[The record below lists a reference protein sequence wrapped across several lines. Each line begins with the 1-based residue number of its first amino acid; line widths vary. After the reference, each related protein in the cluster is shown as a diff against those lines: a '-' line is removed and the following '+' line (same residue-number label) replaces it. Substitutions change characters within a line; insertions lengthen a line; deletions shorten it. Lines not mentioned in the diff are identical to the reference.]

1 MKNFSYLYTILMVL
15 LTSCS
20 SGVGPKEITPTST
33 EFTSGEL
40 AKYIEVVDQP
50 SKLTFAEQ
58 DGFIATQYIQLK
70 VTLRMSKDGF
80 KNVDAHDIN
89 FTGLL
94 SVAIINLV
102 DENGIDVQD
111 LSIKDEDLLKLKKLL
126 TGSEGDTEEIVFEG
140 EYHNPDDAPE
150 WFKQAKQFTPYL
162 TGDVSVESSSE
173 IGLTDVPTEVSDVE
187 DVMEQVSTVM
197 EDVVEIMEDVE
208 EGTNNSI
215 SSGSEDWDSLLDTYE
230 SYVDKYISYMKKA
243 ANGDMSALSEYPA
256 LMEKAQELSEKIE
269 NAKDDMSSSQLK
281 RYMNITM
288 KMTNAV
294 Q

>member
-15 LTSCS
+15 LASCS

-173 IGLTDVPTEVSDVE
+173 IGLIDAPTEVSDVE

-215 SSGSEDWDSLLDTYE
+215 SAGSEDWDSLLDTYE

-281 RYMNITM
+281 RYMEITM

>member
-15 LTSCS
+15 LASCS

-102 DENGIDVQD
+102 DENGIDVKD

-173 IGLTDVPTEVSDVE
+173 IGLIDVPTEVSDVE

-215 SSGSEDWDSLLDTYE
+215 SAGSEDWDSLLDTYE

-281 RYMNITM
+281 RYMEITM

>member
-15 LTSCS
+15 LASCS

-58 DGFIATQYIQLK
+58 DGVIATQYIQLK
-70 VTLRMSKDGF
+70 ITLRMSKDGF

-173 IGLTDVPTEVSDVE
+173 IGLIDVPTEVSDVE

>member
-15 LTSCS
+15 LASCS

-40 AKYIEVVDQP
+40 AKYIEIVDQP

-173 IGLTDVPTEVSDVE
+173 IGLIDVPTEVSDVE

>member
-15 LTSCS
+15 LASCS

-173 IGLTDVPTEVSDVE
+173 IGLIDVPTEVSDVE

-256 LMEKAQELSEKIE
+256 LMKKAQELSEKIE

>member
-1 MKNFSYLYTILMVL
+1 MVL
-15 LTSCS
+15 LASCS

-162 TGDVSVESSSE
+162 IGDVSVESSSE
-173 IGLTDVPTEVSDVE
+173 IGIIDVPTEVSDVE

>member
-15 LTSCS
+15 LASCS

-58 DGFIATQYIQLK
+58 DGVIATQYIQLK
-70 VTLRMSKDGF
+70 VKLRMSKDGF

-173 IGLTDVPTEVSDVE
+173 IGLIDVPTEVSDVE

-256 LMEKAQELSEKIE
+256 LMEKAQELSKKIE

>member
-15 LTSCS
+15 LASCS

-58 DGFIATQYIQLK
+58 DGVIATQYIQLK

-173 IGLTDVPTEVSDVE
+173 IGLIDVPTEVSDVK

>member
-15 LTSCS
+15 LASCS
-20 SGVGPKEITPTST
+20 SGVGPKKITPTST

-173 IGLTDVPTEVSDVE
+173 IGLIDVPTEVSDVE

>member
-15 LTSCS
+15 LASCS

-70 VTLRMSKDGF
+70 VPLRMSKDGF

-162 TGDVSVESSSE
+162 TGDVSVGSSSE
-173 IGLTDVPTEVSDVE
+173 IGLIDAPTEVSDVE

-281 RYMNITM
+281 RYMEITM

>member
-15 LTSCS
+15 LASCS

-173 IGLTDVPTEVSDVE
+173 IGLIDVPTEVSDVE

>member
-15 LTSCS
+15 LASCS

-111 LSIKDEDLLKLKKLL
+111 LSIKDEELLKLKKLL

-173 IGLTDVPTEVSDVE
+173 IGLIDVPTEVSDVE

>member
-1 MKNFSYLYTILMVL
+1 MVL
-15 LTSCS
+15 LASCS

-173 IGLTDVPTEVSDVE
+173 IGLIDVPTEVSDVE

-215 SSGSEDWDSLLDTYE
+215 SSESEDWDSLLDTYE

>member
-15 LTSCS
+15 LASCS

-173 IGLTDVPTEVSDVE
+173 IGLIDVPTEVSDVE

-215 SSGSEDWDSLLDTYE
+215 SSESEDWDSLLDTYE

>member
-15 LTSCS
+15 LASCS

-70 VTLRMSKDGF
+70 VTLQMSKDGF

-173 IGLTDVPTEVSDVE
+173 IGLIDVPTEVSDVE

>member
-15 LTSCS
+15 LASCS

-173 IGLTDVPTEVSDVE
+173 IGLIDAPTEVSDVE

-215 SSGSEDWDSLLDTYE
+215 SAGSEDWNSLLDTYE

>member
-15 LTSCS
+15 LASCS

-58 DGFIATQYIQLK
+58 DGVIATQYIQLK

-173 IGLTDVPTEVSDVE
+173 IGLIDAPTEVSDVE

-215 SSGSEDWDSLLDTYE
+215 SAGSEDWDSLLDTYE

>member
-15 LTSCS
+15 LASCS

-126 TGSEGDTEEIVFEG
+126 TGLEGDTEEIVFEG

-173 IGLTDVPTEVSDVE
+173 IGLIDVPTEVSDVE

>member
-1 MKNFSYLYTILMVL
+1 MVL
-15 LTSCS
+15 LASCS

-102 DENGIDVQD
+102 DENGNDVQD
-111 LSIKDEDLLKLKKLL
+111 LSIKDEELLKLKKLL

-173 IGLTDVPTEVSDVE
+173 IGLIDVPTEVSDVE

>member
-15 LTSCS
+15 LSSCS

-173 IGLTDVPTEVSDVE
+173 IGLIDAPTEVSDVE

-215 SSGSEDWDSLLDTYE
+215 SAGSEDWDNLLDTYE

>member
-15 LTSCS
+15 LASCS

-58 DGFIATQYIQLK
+58 DGVIATQYIQLK
-70 VTLRMSKDGF
+70 VKLRMSKDGF

-173 IGLTDVPTEVSDVE
+173 IGLIDAPTEVSDVE

-215 SSGSEDWDSLLDTYE
+215 SAGSEDWDSLLDTYE

>member
-15 LTSCS
+15 LASCS

-58 DGFIATQYIQLK
+58 DGVIATQYIQLK
-70 VTLRMSKDGF
+70 VKLRMSKDGF

-173 IGLTDVPTEVSDVE
+173 IGIIDAPTEVSDVE

-281 RYMNITM
+281 RYMEITM

>member
-15 LTSCS
+15 LASCS

-111 LSIKDEDLLKLKKLL
+111 LSIKDEELLKLKKLL

-140 EYHNPDDAPE
+140 EYHNRDDAPE

-173 IGLTDVPTEVSDVE
+173 IGLIDVPTEVSDVE

-197 EDVVEIMEDVE
+197 ENVVEIMEDVE

>member
-15 LTSCS
+15 LASCS
-20 SGVGPKEITPTST
+20 SGGGPKEITPTST

-58 DGFIATQYIQLK
+58 DGVIATQYIQLK

-102 DENGIDVQD
+102 DENGIDVKD

-162 TGDVSVESSSE
+162 TGDVSVKSSSE
-173 IGLTDVPTEVSDVE
+173 IGIIDVPTEVSDVE

-256 LMEKAQELSEKIE
+256 LMEKAQELSEKID

-281 RYMNITM
+281 RYMEITM

>member
-15 LTSCS
+15 LASCS

-173 IGLTDVPTEVSDVE
+173 IGLIDVPTEVSDVE

-243 ANGDMSALSEYPA
+243 ANGDMSALSEYPT

>member
-1 MKNFSYLYTILMVL
+1 
-15 LTSCS
+15 
-20 SGVGPKEITPTST
+20 
-33 EFTSGEL
+33 
-40 AKYIEVVDQP
+40 
-50 SKLTFAEQ
+50 
-58 DGFIATQYIQLK
+58 
-70 VTLRMSKDGF
+70 MSKDGF

-173 IGLTDVPTEVSDVE
+173 IGLIDVPTEVSDVK

-215 SSGSEDWDSLLDTYE
+215 SAGSEDWDSLLDTYE

-281 RYMNITM
+281 RYMEITM

>member
-15 LTSCS
+15 LASCS

-102 DENGIDVQD
+102 DENGIAVQD

-162 TGDVSVESSSE
+162 TGEVSVESSSE
-173 IGLTDVPTEVSDVE
+173 IGLIDAPTEVSDVE

-215 SSGSEDWDSLLDTYE
+215 SAGSEDWDSLLDTYE

-281 RYMNITM
+281 RYMEITM

>member
-15 LTSCS
+15 LASCS

-173 IGLTDVPTEVSDVE
+173 IGIIDVPTEVSDVE

>member
-15 LTSCS
+15 LASCS

-173 IGLTDVPTEVSDVE
+173 IGLIDAPTEVSDVE

-281 RYMNITM
+281 RYMEITM

>member
-15 LTSCS
+15 LASCS

-162 TGDVSVESSSE
+162 IGDVSVESSSE
-173 IGLTDVPTEVSDVE
+173 IGIIDVPTEVSDVE

-288 KMTNAV
+288 KTTNAV

>member
-1 MKNFSYLYTILMVL
+1 MVL
-15 LTSCS
+15 LASCS

-173 IGLTDVPTEVSDVE
+173 IGLIDVPTEVSDVE

>member
-15 LTSCS
+15 LASCS

-173 IGLTDVPTEVSDVE
+173 IGLIDAPTEVSDVE

-197 EDVVEIMEDVE
+197 EDVVKIMEDVE

>member
-15 LTSCS
+15 LASCS

-173 IGLTDVPTEVSDVE
+173 IGLIDAPTEVSDVE

-215 SSGSEDWDSLLDTYE
+215 SAGSEDWDSLLDTYE

>member
-15 LTSCS
+15 LASCS

-58 DGFIATQYIQLK
+58 DGVIATQYIQLK

-173 IGLTDVPTEVSDVE
+173 IGIIDVPTEVSDVE

-215 SSGSEDWDSLLDTYE
+215 SAGSEDWDSLLDTYE

>member
-15 LTSCS
+15 LASCS

-102 DENGIDVQD
+102 DENGIAVQD

-173 IGLTDVPTEVSDVE
+173 IGLIDAPTEVSDVE

-215 SSGSEDWDSLLDTYE
+215 SAGSEDWDSLLDTYE

-281 RYMNITM
+281 RYMEITM

>member
-15 LTSCS
+15 LASCS

-58 DGFIATQYIQLK
+58 DGVIATQYIQLK
-70 VTLRMSKDGF
+70 VKLRMSKDGF

-173 IGLTDVPTEVSDVE
+173 IGLIDAPTEVSDVE

-215 SSGSEDWDSLLDTYE
+215 SAGSEDWDSLLDTYE

-281 RYMNITM
+281 RYMEITM

>member
-15 LTSCS
+15 LASCS

>member
-15 LTSCS
+15 LASCS

-173 IGLTDVPTEVSDVE
+173 IGLIDAQTEVSDVE

-215 SSGSEDWDSLLDTYE
+215 SAGSEDWDSLLDTYE

-281 RYMNITM
+281 RYMEITM

>member
-15 LTSCS
+15 LASCS

-173 IGLTDVPTEVSDVE
+173 IGIIDVPTEVSDVE

-215 SSGSEDWDSLLDTYE
+215 SAGSEDWDSLLDTYE

-281 RYMNITM
+281 RYMEITM

>member
-15 LTSCS
+15 LASCS

-111 LSIKDEDLLKLKKLL
+111 LSIKDEELLKLKKLL

-140 EYHNPDDAPE
+140 EYHNHDDAPE

-173 IGLTDVPTEVSDVE
+173 IGLIDVPTEVSDVE